1 MDQRRK
7 FALIRTLALRAKRI
21 CSPEHLEDELNHLR
35 LIFCRNGYP
44 HPIVERTIDSVINP
58 EPPVITV
65 KRKPVFLRLPWLGQ
79 ASTMFRKRIHRVT
92 RDALPW
98 CDTVASFTS
107 QPLIRPCR
115 KDVLSAENVSNVIYL
130 FTCECG
136 HKYVGRTSQRL
147 GDRIKQHV
155 PRGLVRRAQIEQPGE
170 NRSVASRAQSRTSIA
185 DQQLPRPAG
194 PSPAL
199 EVVSPDISRLPQT
212 AWEQLQKV

>member
-1 MDQRRK
+1 M
-7 FALIRTLALRAKRI
+7 
-21 CSPEHLEDELNHLR
+21 R
-35 LIFCRNGYP
+35 LIFCRNGHP
-44 HPIVERTIDSVINP
+44 PPIVERAIDSVINP

-115 KDVLSAENVSNVIYL
+115 KDVLSAEIVSNVIYL

-155 PRGLVRRAQIEQPGE
+155 PRGLVRRAQSEQSGE
-170 NRSVASRAQSRTSIA
+170 TNGLLREPEVALLWPISSYLDLQDHHRCWKCKGLI
-185 DQQLPRPAG
+185 L
-194 PSPAL
+194 
-199 EVVSPDISRLPQT
+199 VSPDISRLPQT
-212 AWEQLQKV
+212 A